1 VHHIK
6 PEAAETAGLLRP
18 DRIAALRRGARHIP
32 AVLGVCL
39 LIGAIYVVQR
49 EFRHLNLRDVG
60 RAMRQVHEHSLIVAA
75 IWNLL
80 AYGVLTFYDRLATI
94 YAGHRVSYARTA
106 LASFCA
112 YALAHNL
119 GFAAVSGAAVRY
131 RLYSHWGLTPEQIAK
146 IIAFCSLTFGL
157 GGMSLGGVILFY
169 EPHAVPWFGEH
180 FPLWLLTAIGGL
192 MWTIV
197 GGYVFLSTRYPI
209 LHIRGRTIEIPGW
222 RMALAQVALATV
234 DVAVTASIFYA
245 LLPHARGLTW
255 LRFLAVYLGSY
266 AAGLV
271 ANVPGGLGVFD
282 AAILLGLSRYLP
294 APVVLSTTFIFR
306 LYYYVIPLFLAGFLF
321 AGNEV
326 LLRSRGLGT
335 RTPGQTRWSE
345 PDFAVAASTGLVAV
359 CGAMLLSIGLLD
371 THPDYS
377 WMAPGLADFAS
388 TAGQY
393 VTSLLG
399 TALMVLAIGLS
410 LRVTLAWGATIL
422 LLLMGAAVTAL
433 QGEPSWVPIALVM
446 AALSVAPFRDA
457 YYRHARLISHTLRPG
472 TLLPLFALLGS
483 VVWLANFEPKVH
495 QLAKTSWWAVVL
507 SRETP
512 TSVRLAVG
520 LAVILLLSA
529 LWGVI
534 RPGRVLALPW
544 NAEGRLRYAALGALP
559 PPVADGLV
567 MGELGRAGIAFQRSG
582 RVLLGLGDPAGAE
595 SDRISAIWR
604 LRDLAQQEGRHA
616 AIWRAS
622 PALLKIYNDLGLTAI
637 PLGSDGLPSNPAEP
651 ASLYL
656 CCIAERDLNAL
667 LPILPALT
675 RRRGQRGVGG
685 RERPGALPLDPAGV
699 RDPGPP

>member
-1 VHHIK
+1 VFSRHSTSQ
-6 PEAAETAGLLRP
+6 PRCP
-18 DRIAALRRGARHIP
+18 DISAHATRKADFTAALKRGARHVP
-32 AVLGVCL
+32 AVLGVLL

-60 RAMRQVHEHSLIVAA
+60 RAMRQVPVHALLVAA
-75 IWNLL
+75 VWNLA

-94 YAGHRVSYARTA
+94 YAGKRVSFGRTA

-131 RLYSHWGLTPEQIAK
+131 RLYSHWGLTPQQIAK
-146 IIAFCSLTFGL
+146 VIAFCSLTFGL
-157 GGMSLGGVILFY
+157 GGMSLGGAILFG

-180 FPLWLLTAIGGL
+180 LPLWSLYAAGGAL
-192 MWTIV
+192 WLVVAT
-197 GGYVFLSTRYPI
+197 YVFISTRYPV
-209 LHIRGRTIEIPGW
+209 LHIRGRTIELPGW
-222 RMALAQVALATV
+222 RMALMQVALATV
-234 DVAVTASIFYA
+234 DVGVTASIFYA
-245 LLPHARGLTW
+245 LLPSAHGLTW

-282 AAILLGLSRYLP
+282 AAILLGLSQYLP

-306 LYYYVIPLFLAGFLF
+306 LYYYVIPLFLAGAMF
-321 AGNEV
+321 AANEV
-326 LLRSRGLGT
+326 LMRGRGLAT
-335 RTPGQTRWSE
+335 RTPGQVRWSE
-345 PDFAVAASTGLVAV
+345 PDFAVAASTGGVAV
-359 CGAMLLSIGLLD
+359 CGAMLLSIGMLD

-377 WMAPGLADFAS
+377 WMDPGLARFAS

-399 TALMVLAIGLS
+399 TALMVLAVGLS
-410 LRVTLAWGATIL
+410 LRVTLAWGGTIVL
-422 LLLMGAAVTAL
+422 LLLGAAVTAL
-433 QGEPSWVPIALVM
+433 QGEPDWVPVALVV

-457 YYRHARLISHTLRPG
+457 YYRHARLISHTMRPG
-472 TLLPLFALLGS
+472 TLVPLIALLAS

-495 QLAKTSWWAVVL
+495 RLAQTSWWAVVL
-507 SRETP
+507 SRDTP

-520 LAVILLLSA
+520 LAVVLLLSA

-534 RPGRVLALPW
+534 RPGRVMALPW

-559 PPVADGLV
+559 PPAADGLV
-567 MGELGRAGIAFQRSG
+567 MGEAGRAGIAFQRTG

-595 SDRISAIWR
+595 SDRVSAIWR

-616 AIWRAS
+616 AVWRAT
-622 PALLKIYNDLGLTAI
+622 PDLLKIYADLGLTAL
-637 PLGSDGLPSNPAEP
+637 PLGPDGLPSQPGQE
-651 ASLYL
+651 SHYYL
-656 CCIAERDLNAL
+656 CCVAERDLGAL
-667 LPILPALT
+667 LPILPVLG
-675 RRRGQRGVGG
+675 RRRAQR
-685 RERPGALPLDPAGV
+685 RAGIAQA
-699 RDPGPP
+699 GE

>member
-326 LLRSRGLGT
+326 LLRSRGLAHPARPAGRSPISPSPPRPASSPCAAPCCSPSAFWTPTRIIPGWRPALPISPPPPANTSPACSAPRSWCWPSACPCASPWPGAPPSFCCSWGPPSPPCRASQAGSPSPSSWRHSPWRRSGT
-335 RTPGQTRWSE
+335 RITAMPG
-345 PDFAVAASTGLVAV
+345 
-359 CGAMLLSIGLLD
+359 
-371 THPDYS
+371 
-377 WMAPGLADFAS
+377 
-388 TAGQY
+388 
-393 VTSLLG
+393 
-399 TALMVLAIGLS
+399 
-410 LRVTLAWGATIL
+410 
-422 LLLMGAAVTAL
+422 
-433 QGEPSWVPIALVM
+433 
-446 AALSVAPFRDA
+446 
-457 YYRHARLISHTLRPG
+457 
-472 TLLPLFALLGS
+472 
-483 VVWLANFEPKVH
+483 
-495 QLAKTSWWAVVL
+495 
-507 SRETP
+507 
-512 TSVRLAVG
+512 
-520 LAVILLLSA
+520 
-529 LWGVI
+529 
-534 RPGRVLALPW
+534 
-544 NAEGRLRYAALGALP
+544 
-559 PPVADGLV
+559 
-567 MGELGRAGIAFQRSG
+567 
-582 RVLLGLGDPAGAE
+582 
-595 SDRISAIWR
+595 
-604 LRDLAQQEGRHA
+604 
-616 AIWRAS
+616 
-622 PALLKIYNDLGLTAI
+622 
-637 PLGSDGLPSNPAEP
+637 
-651 ASLYL
+651 
-656 CCIAERDLNAL
+656 
-667 LPILPALT
+667 
-675 RRRGQRGVGG
+675 
-685 RERPGALPLDPAGV
+685 
-699 RDPGPP
+699 